1 MLMKNKLLELW
12 QEFRVVFSGRNNTI
26 DTILP
31 PIVFAL
37 VDWLAGL
44 QAASL
49 SALGLAAILTVY
61 RLVRRE
67 SWMYAVSGLVLTAL
81 AAGLAWFTN
90 SAVSFFLPALVTGGI
105 TLMAMLVSIGL
116 GKPLAAWSS
125 HLTRAWPRDWYWLP
139 SIRPAYT
146 EVTWM
151 WSAFVAI
158 RLAAQF
164 TLYQQGQTVLLGW
177 VNGVLD
183 WPAMVAVLA
192 GSYVYGLW
200 RLGRLGGPS
209 VDEYV
214 SGQPAPWKGQK
225 KGF

>member
-1 MLMKNKLLELW
+1 MKDKLLELW

-31 PIVFAL
+31 PVVFAL

-44 QAASL
+44 QAALL
-49 SALGLAAILTVY
+49 SALGLAALLTVY
-61 RLVRRE
+61 RLARRE
-67 SWMYAVSGLVLTAL
+67 QWLYAVSGLGLTAL
-81 AAGLAWFTN
+81 AAGLAWFSK
-90 SAVSFFLPALVTGGI
+90 SAVSFFLPALITSGI
-105 TLMAMLVSIGL
+105 TLAAMLISIGVD
-116 GKPLAAWSS
+116 KPLAAWSS

-139 SIRPAYT
+139 TIRPAYI

-151 WSAFVAI
+151 WSLFVAI
-158 RLAAQF
+158 RLAAQVV
-164 TLYQQGQTVLLGW
+164 LYRQGQTVLLGW

-200 RLGRLGGPS
+200 RLGKLGGPS

-214 SGQPAPWKGQK
+214 SGQPAPWQGQK